1 MNIVIR
7 ADSSVHIGSGHI
19 VRCAVLA
26 KELKSQGHSI
36 RFAVRPQ
43 NGDSVGWIRYQGF
56 DVCELPPPKE
66 YVIPKNS
73 SDYAAWLQ
81 VPIELDADQ
90 FILAVKCADLVIV
103 DHYALGAE
111 WENEVRN
118 RLDCKIVAIDDL
130 VRKHHAELIVD
141 QTLMRSPDDYK
152 AINSDTAILT
162 GCDYALLNLQFAA
175 KREDALE
182 GNRFPIKPKILLSM
196 GGIDK
201 NNVTLQI
208 LKILQSGLSDKIQVT
223 VLLGSKCPSYDEV
236 KAFCSLN
243 SDWIE
248 HIDFTDDMAETML
261 AHSLAIGAAGTTS
274 WERACLGIPSI
285 IIPLADNQLTVA
297 RNLAAVNAS
306 ILVEKENIITE
317 LVSAYKA
324 LIENWSAF
332 RQENLKLCDGLGV
345 RRVVQEINNL
355 LFEQDAKLSIR
366 LRLACENDIKQVF
379 TWQCHA
385 DTRKYSLT
393 TNRPSW
399 EEHRQWME
407 QKLKSVEDFFY
418 MVTFSEHDKSVAVIR
433 LDRIKKAEYIV
444 SIFVSPEHYGQG
456 IGLKT
461 LSYVDDIHKDVTLH
475 ATVLETNSPSQRLFM
490 AANYQRIS
498 KDTFIRLPII

>member
-7 ADSSVHIGSGHI
+7 ADSSVHIGLGH
-19 VRCAVLA
+19 VMRCVVLA
-26 KELKSQGHSI
+26 KELKSHGHSI

-43 NGDSVGWIRYQGF
+43 NGDSVGWIRCQGF

-66 YVIPKNS
+66 YVTPKSN

-90 FILAVKCADLVIV
+90 FILAVKCTDLVIV

-111 WENEVRN
+111 WENEVKN

-141 QTLMRSPDDYK
+141 QTLMRSPDEYK
-152 AINSDTAILT
+152 AINSANDILT
-162 GCDYALLNLQFAA
+162 GCDYALLNPQFIA
-175 KREDALE
+175 KREQALE

-201 NNVTLQI
+201 DNVTLQV
-208 LKILQSGLSDKIQVT
+208 LNILQSGLYDNVQVT
-223 VLLGSKCPSYDEV
+223 VLLGSKSPSYKEV
-236 KAFCSLN
+236 KDFCSLN
-243 SDWIE
+243 GDWIE

-297 RNLAAVNAS
+297 RNLVAVNAS
-306 ILVEKENIITE
+306 ILVEKENISSE

-332 RQENLKLCDGLGV
+332 SQANLKLCDGLGV
-345 RRVVQEINNL
+345 RRVVRKINNV
-355 LFEQDAKLSIR
+355 LFEQDNKLSIR
-366 LRLACENDIKQVF
+366 IRRACENDIKQVF
-379 TWQCHA
+379 IWQCHA
-385 DTRKYSLT
+385 DTRKYALT
-393 TNRPSW
+393 TNPPSW
-399 EEHRQWME
+399 EEHRRWMKR
-407 QKLKSVEDFFY
+407 KLKSVEDFFY
-418 MVTFSEHDKSVAVIR
+418 MITFSEHDESVAVIR

-456 IGLKT
+456 IGRKA
-461 LSYVDDIHKDVTLH
+461 LSFVDDIHKDVTLH
-475 ATVLETNSPSQRLFM
+475 ATVLETNFASQRLFM
-490 AANYQRIS
+490 AANYQRVL